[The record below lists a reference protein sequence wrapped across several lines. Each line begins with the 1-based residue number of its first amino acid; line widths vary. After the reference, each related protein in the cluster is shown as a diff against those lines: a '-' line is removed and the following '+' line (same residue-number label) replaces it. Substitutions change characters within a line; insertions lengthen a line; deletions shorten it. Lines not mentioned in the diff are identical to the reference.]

1 MTIRLALVEDN
12 EAFREGFAML
22 LRSLDGIELVAQAVS
37 GEDALLTVARTQPD
51 VLVMDLNL
59 PGIDGIETTKR
70 LVNSSPHIRVLVLSM
85 LEDDASVLAA
95 MRAGACGYLVKGAS
109 QAEIV
114 RAIEAVAAGQAIF
127 GPRVARRILDQA
139 AKPAADPPF
148 PNLTERER
156 AILDHLAR
164 GEDNT
169 AIARSLGIAPK
180 TVRNHLSTI
189 FAKLQVP
196 DRSRAI
202 IRAREAGLGG

>member
-22 LRSLDGIELVAQAVS
+22 LRSLDGIELVAQAAS

-70 LVNSSPHIRVLVLSM
+70 LVDSSPHIRVLVLSM

-95 MRAGACGYLVKGAS
+95 MRAGARGYLVKGAS

-139 AKPAADPPF
+139 AKPAVDPPF

-169 AIARSLGIAPK
+169 AIARSLAAILVVAGG
-180 TVRNHLSTI
+180 
-189 FAKLQVP
+189 LQVDP
-196 DRSRAI
+196 
-202 IRAREAGLGG
+202 